1 MTNTFD
7 TIIGQEHIKEHLRA
21 TLASGKVSQAYLIT
35 GECMQGKEYIARIF
49 ANALV
54 CEDPGEG
61 FDPCGKCKSCIQA
74 ASGNNPDII
83 IVDHEKPNTVSVE
96 DVRAKIVSDASIKP
110 YQSKRKI
117 YILNEAEKM
126 TPQAQNALL
135 KTLEEPP
142 EYVVIL
148 LLTTSKAAMLPTILS
163 RCVQLDMRPVE
174 DKLVKKYLMSEVK
187 IPDYHAD
194 ICVAFARG
202 NIGKARSLA
211 MSEDF
216 EKIKDETIRIL
227 KHIRKMDTAD
237 MIGTLKGLEEYKL
250 NIYDFLDL
258 MMCWYRDVLLYKATM
273 DEDAIVFREE
283 RESIIRSAQE
293 SSYEG
298 IEKILTAIDKT
309 RQRIKANV
317 NFEMA
322 MELALLTIKENGN
335 DKSDRSQIPDGRKDI
350 LFRTEGYRIQTV
362 GSCYRGDR
370 KGRGIRNR
378 RTSQHGGR

>member
-126 TPQAQNALL
+126 TSQAQNALL

-322 MELALLTIKENGN
+322 MELALLTIKEN
-335 DKSDRSQIPDGRKDI
+335 
-350 LFRTEGYRIQTV
+350 
-362 GSCYRGDR
+362 
-370 KGRGIRNR
+370 
-378 RTSQHGGR
+378 

>member
-7 TIIGQEHIKEHLRA
+7 TIIGQEHIKEHFRA
-21 TLASGKVSQAYLIT
+21 TLLSGKVSQAYLIT

-54 CEDPGEG
+54 CEHPEG
-61 FDPCGKCKSCIQA
+61 GVDPCGKCKSCIQA
-74 ASGNNPDII
+74 ASDNHPDII
-83 IVDHEKPNTVSVE
+83 RVVHEKPNTVSVE
-96 DVRAKIVSDASIKP
+96 DIRTKIVSDAQIKP
-110 YQSKRKI
+110 YQSRWKI

-126 TPQAQNALL
+126 TVQAQNALL

-148 LLTTSKAAMLPTILS
+148 LLTTSKSAMLPTVLS
-163 RCVQLDMRPVE
+163 RCVQLDMRPVD

-187 IPDYHAD
+187 IPDYQAD

-211 MSEDF
+211 MSENF
-216 EKIKDETIRIL
+216 EDIKEEAIRVL
-227 KHIRKMDTAD
+227 KHIHRMDTAD
-237 MIGTLKGLEEYKL
+237 MIETLKKLEEYKL
-250 NIYDFLDL
+250 SINDFLDL

-273 DEDAIVFREE
+273 DADAIVFKD
-283 RESIIRSAQE
+283 ESDNIIKAAQD

-309 RQRIKANV
+309 RARLKANV
-317 NFEMA
+317 NFELA
-322 MELALLTIKENGN
+322 MELALLTIKEN
-335 DKSDRSQIPDGRKDI
+335 
-350 LFRTEGYRIQTV
+350 
-362 GSCYRGDR
+362 
-370 KGRGIRNR
+370 
-378 RTSQHGGR
+378 